1 MYFLLVFIRLLFVLL
16 FTVWNYLPI
25 IIFFGVLKY
34 MRDSY
39 MNERGVA
46 DSSFRFVQFLQE
58 LY

>member
-39 MNERGVA
+39 MNERG
-46 DSSFRFVQFLQE
+46 RC
-58 LY
+58 